1 VLVLQQSYWATA
13 LILTVKDEHVRT
25 PTVEVLD
32 MKDTLSR
39 RSNKT
44 YPDLLVWGQAL
55 LKLNYLRGYSLEH
68 PFGGI
73 ALHPPNPLAAQ
84 PVKGEE
90 AASPETASCIRKE
103 TSRQPIRKPSNG
115 TIKS

>member
-1 VLVLQQSYWATA
+1 MGMITLLDDHTTRLLNQETVALAYLVASPAHIIETATA
-13 LILTVKDEHVRT
+13 LILVVKDEHVWT

-39 RSNKT
+39 RSTKT
-44 YPDLLVWGQAL
+44 YANLLVWGQAL

-73 ALHPPNPLAAQ
+73 AL
-84 PVKGEE
+84 
-90 AASPETASCIRKE
+90 IF
-103 TSRQPIRKPSNG
+103 
-115 TIKS
+115 

>member
-1 VLVLQQSYWATA
+1 VLQQSYWATA

-25 PTVEVLD
+25 LTVEVLD

-73 ALHPPNPLAAQ
+73 AL
-84 PVKGEE
+84 
-90 AASPETASCIRKE
+90 IF
-103 TSRQPIRKPSNG
+103 
-115 TIKS
+115 